1 MIEIGSKIRML
12 RKSKAMTI
20 TQLAGVT
27 GLSTS
32 LLSQI
37 ETGKTS
43 PSIATLRK
51 IAMALETS
59 LVQFFEGDQ
68 STDIVVRRGQRKYL
82 GHEGS
87 QVRYQLL
94 SPDLNRAME
103 PVLLELEPGESEFE
117 GPALT
122 HRGEE
127 CMYVV
132 EGRLKFELGGVLY
145 VLDAGDSVYF
155 DASMGHRIANGS
167 DKKTV
172 VIGVVTPPSF

>member
-1 MIEIGSKIRML
+1 MIEIGSRIRTL

-27 GLSTS
+27 GLSAS

-68 STDIVVRRGQRKYL
+68 S
-82 GHEGS
+82 
-87 QVRYQLL
+87 
-94 SPDLNRAME
+94 LNRAME

-122 HRGEE
+122 HKGEE

-145 VLDAGDSVYF
+145 VLDTGDSVYF
-155 DASMGHRIANGS
+155 DAAMGHRIANGS